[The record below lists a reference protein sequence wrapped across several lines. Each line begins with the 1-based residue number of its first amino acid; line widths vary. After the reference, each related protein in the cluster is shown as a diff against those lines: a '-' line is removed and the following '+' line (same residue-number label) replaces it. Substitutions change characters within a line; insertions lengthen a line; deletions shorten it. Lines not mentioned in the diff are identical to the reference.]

1 MVASLPLSFASG
13 TNCVSRPT
21 NYGRPWAKVGIS
33 QSLLKRISL
42 IQKFE
47 GSSCHQTALPFL
59 ATIRSTNSLGQLS
72 SRSFLSI
79 HYPELLPTNSCDSQ
93 QKWSH
98 AIRPPLVSSLTSW
111 TYSHSLGNFS
121 VHEMACPKKKKKKPH
136 CWAPQLWCFP
146 ALTWAVPGTSRHLLE
161 VPCVINAKFS
171 SYNLIFSTA
180 PMTLRSSGSWLLF
193 SHLWASS
200 SFKSFPNQPKPHNP
214 SLQLTACHPG
224 SQFSVPLTLEFIQEA
239 ENHHRSAY
247 KCH

>member
-121 VHEMACPKKKKKKPH
+121 VHEMACPKKKKKK
-136 CWAPQLWCFP
+136 APLLSSTTLMFP
-146 ALTWAVPGTSRHLLE
+146 CTNLSCTWNFSASPGSALCYKCE
-161 VPCVINAKFS
+161 V
-171 SYNLIFSTA
+171 
-180 PMTLRSSGSWLLF
+180 
-193 SHLWASS
+193 
-200 SFKSFPNQPKPHNP
+200 
-214 SLQLTACHPG
+214 LQL
-224 SQFSVPLTLEFIQEA
+224 
-239 ENHHRSAY
+239 
-247 KCH
+247 